1 MSIQSAAQNPSS
13 IINADLMGA
22 WSLESYSDTTEGKE
36 AVFPF
41 GPKPIGLLIYTPDG
55 YMSAQLMSPDRSLL
69 DVGDWNGQ
77 TQSDFHESARHFIA
91 YSGEYQFDE
100 LTATVSHMPNVSFAP
115 DLIGKQLKREVKLDG
130 DRLTLTVVTSRVEG
144 NSVKSSLCW
153 LRLHR

>member
-13 IINADLMGA
+13 ITRVDLMGA

-36 AVFPF
+36 TVFPF

-55 YMSAQLMSPDRSLL
+55 YMSAQLMSLDRSSL

-77 TQSDFHESARHFIA
+77 TQGDFHENARHFIA
-91 YSGEYQFDE
+91 YSGEYQVDE
-100 LTATVSHMPNVSFAP
+100 VTATVSHMPNVSFAP
-115 DLIGKQLKREVKLDG
+115 DLIGKQLKRQVKLDG